1 MDRIP
6 VSSTNVASIGYDV
19 DTQVL
24 EVEFVNGGVYQY
36 MNVPQE
42 VFDEFQ
48 GASSKGSYLA
58 QNIKNRYPYTRVG

>member
-6 VSSTNVASIGYDV
+6 VSSSNVASIGYDV

-24 EVEFVNGGVYQY
+24 DVEFVNGGVYQY

-42 VFDEFQ
+42 AFDELQ
-48 GASSKGSYLA
+48 SAASKGRYVA
-58 QNIKNRYPYTRVG
+58 QNVKNRYPYTRVG

>member
-6 VSSTNVASIGYDV
+6 VSSSNVASIGYDV
-19 DTQVL
+19 HTQVL

-42 VFDEFQ
+42 AFDELQ
-48 GASSKGSYLA
+48 GAASKGRYLA
-58 QNIKNRYPYTRVG
+58 QNVKNRYPYTRVG

>member
-42 VFDEFQ
+42 AFDEFQ
-48 GASSKGSYLA
+48 SASSKGTYLA

>member
-6 VSSTNVASIGYDV
+6 VSSSNVASIGYDA
-19 DTQVL
+19 DAQVL

-36 MNVPQE
+36 TNVPRE
-42 VFDEFQ
+42 AFDELQ
-48 GASSKGSYLA
+48 SAASKGSYFS